1 MFMAEGECGGVTAS
15 GERILVSGRGLAA
28 WQVRRVMNHMS
39 NRLEQGISLAEASA
53 EVGLS
58 PAYFCTA
65 FRLATGRTPFAA
77 FSALRIERAR
87 QLLTD
92 PTVSIT
98 DVSLAVGFQTPSA
111 FANTFRRITGM
122 TPSQFRK
129 LQAVDPSLRTA
140 VYTGTPG
147 GRDGRA
153 AL

>member
-1 MFMAEGECGGVTAS
+1 MSMANSGGVTMA
-15 GERILVSGRGLAA
+15 GVSGRGLAA
-28 WQVRRVMNHMS
+28 WQVRRVMSHMS
-39 NRLEQGISLAEASA
+39 NRLEEGISLAEASA
-53 EVGLS
+53 AVGLS

-65 FRLATGRTPFAA
+65 FRLATGRTPFAV

-92 PTVSIT
+92 PRVSIT
-98 DVSLAVGFQTPSA
+98 DISLTVGFQTPSA

-129 LQAVDPSLRTA
+129 FQAVDPSLRAA
-140 VYTGTPG
+140 VYTAGASL
-147 GRDGRA
+147 REQRA